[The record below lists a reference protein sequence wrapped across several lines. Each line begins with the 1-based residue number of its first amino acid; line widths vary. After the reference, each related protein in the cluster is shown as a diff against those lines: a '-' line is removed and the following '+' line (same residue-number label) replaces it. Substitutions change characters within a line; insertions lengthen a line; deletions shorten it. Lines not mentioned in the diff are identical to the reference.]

1 MTLPRLLGRLAPV
14 VLLAACQAAPP
25 PTVAS
30 PVQEQMFAHFA
41 LARDLRAFVVNGDLE
56 RLRVTAGELA
66 AEEPAWGMPPGSDAH
81 RERVHDAARS
91 AEAAADAPDAAVAV
105 ARVAA
110 ACGACHLANDVG
122 LGERFQVAAPLMS
135 DPAVR
140 HTNYLSWVS
149 RLLWD
154 GLVGPS
160 EGMWRTGAGALAG
173 GDGVPAP
180 RGTYVPADEVAR
192 YAERLRALG
201 ADAAVA
207 VEPEDRVRILGE
219 VWAACAECHV
229 QAGVGRD

>member
-1 MTLPRLLGRLAPV
+1 MSLPRLLAPALPLA
-14 VLLAACQAAPP
+14 LLAACQAAPP

-30 PVQEQMFAHFA
+30 PVQQQMFTHFA
-41 LARDLRAFVVNGDLE
+41 LARDLRAFAVNGDME
-56 RLRVTAGELA
+56 RLRVTAEELA
-66 AEEPAWGMPPGSDAH
+66 AEEPAWGMPPGSEAY
-81 RERVHDAARS
+81 RVRVHDAARRV
-91 AEAAADAPDAAVAV
+91 AEAADAPTAAEAVAQ
-105 ARVAA
+105 VAA
-110 ACGACHLANDVG
+110 ECGSCHLANQVT

-160 EGMWRTGAGALAG
+160 EGMWMTGAGALAG

-192 YAERLRALG
+192 YAERLRGLG

-207 VEPEDRVRILGE
+207 REPDERVRILGE
-219 VWAACAECHV
+219 VWAACADCHV
-229 QAGVGRD
+229 QAGVRQE

>member
-14 VLLAACQAAPP
+14 VLLAACRAGPQ

-30 PVQEQMFAHFA
+30 PVQEQMFTHFA

-56 RLRVTAGELA
+56 RLRVTAEELA

-91 AEAAADAPDAAVAV
+91 AEEAADAPEAAVAV

-192 YAERLRALG
+192 SAARLRALG

-229 QAGVGRD
+229 QAGVR